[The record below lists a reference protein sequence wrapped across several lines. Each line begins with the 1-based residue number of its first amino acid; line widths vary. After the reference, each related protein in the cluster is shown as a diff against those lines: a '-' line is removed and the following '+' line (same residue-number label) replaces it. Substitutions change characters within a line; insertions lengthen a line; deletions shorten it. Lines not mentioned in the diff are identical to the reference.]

1 MYVLPFPYRQLLQIH
16 RSIFKLHP
24 FCYLGQA
31 SVPCIP
37 HAMLFFRIR
46 KDTLY
51 FLLSLLVQVFV
62 FWRMSGVFCHFYI
75 VAPYMS
81 GDDLFILHVAGALFS
96 GRTVCTD
103 ISSTLVFSVAVTIGG
118 GIMEGFVFGTDDVII
133 IAVID
138 ILIPWMTAFLSFWSG
153 IGGG

>member
-1 MYVLPFPYRQLLQIH
+1 
-16 RSIFKLHP
+16 
-24 FCYLGQA
+24 
-31 SVPCIP
+31 
-37 HAMLFFRIR
+37 
-46 KDTLY
+46 
-51 FLLSLLVQVFV
+51 
-62 FWRMSGVFCHFYI
+62 
-75 VAPYMS
+75 MS

-103 ISSTLVFSVAVTIGG
+103 ISSALVFSVAVTIGG

-138 ILIPWMTAFLSFWSG
+138 ILMPWMTAFLSFWSG

>member
-1 MYVLPFPYRQLLQIH
+1 
-16 RSIFKLHP
+16 
-24 FCYLGQA
+24 
-31 SVPCIP
+31 
-37 HAMLFFRIR
+37 
-46 KDTLY
+46 
-51 FLLSLLVQVFV
+51 
-62 FWRMSGVFCHFYI
+62 
-75 VAPYMS
+75 MS

-103 ISSTLVFSVAVTIGG
+103 ISSALVFSVAVTIGG

-138 ILIPWMTAFLSFWSG
+138 ICMLWMTAFLSFWSG